1 MKLENITAAMVI
13 TRARVSMVKRVHF
26 ACNQAVAA
34 VCSVFFAV

>member
-1 MKLENITAAMVI
+1 MKLENITTAMVI
-13 TRARVSMVKRVHF
+13 TRARVSMVKCIYF